1 MKILTAFIL
10 CIAASIISFIQLQGQ
25 IAWKFPKDHPYLM
38 MLLGLPISLI
48 FINTTKIFNE
58 HYGANWPG
66 RLIGFGIGIIIF
78 TIMSWLVFKEHPT
91 PKTIIC
97 LGLASLIVALQVF
110 WKN

>member
-25 IAWKFPKDHPYLM
+25 IAWKFPKDNPYLM

-48 FINTTKIFNE
+48 FINTTRIFN
-58 HYGANWPG
+58 
-66 RLIGFGIGIIIF
+66 
-78 TIMSWLVFKEHPT
+78 EHPT
-91 PKTIIC
+91 PKTIVC